1 MTVKFRQFT
10 LLLWKNFT
18 LKKRQWILLIMEFFL
33 ELLFTI
39 ILLILRNSVSTK
51 HMDKLVFAK
60 QSINTLPSYFLNTNK
75 QRNWELV
82 YVPSNSEAVNNLIEM
97 VQQTLS
103 NNLKIHGFTSEK
115 DFEEYIKYDKDSDHV
130 MAAVVFDHD
139 FVHSED
145 PLPLEVRKYHLRF
158 SYLLRNTSRPTRL
171 LVIPKEDHGWCTGH
185 LFPIYLSQGPRNPLE
200 PDGGVPGYIRE
211 GFLAVQHAVDKAI
224 MKYHAKES
232 SAEILRHTTVFI
244 KRFPFPAF
252 LDDSFLTYLSQIWP
266 PMILFIFS
274 LTVFTILH
282 TIVQEKETKLKDY
295 LLIMGLTRWQLW
307 GADFVTFFLTLLIT
321 ISLMTFF
328 LFIKIVKLPIIRYS
342 DPLLVFSFLLLYGI
356 NTILFA
362 FMLTTFFSKEVGVQW
377 QDLKKPF
384 SLYDN
389 FAFGHVMVM
398 LLVDA
403 LLYVIVIWYVEMVFL
418 GSYSV
423 PQSQFIFMKV
433 GLKTYRNS
441 ISFKA
446 LKESYDGFFE
456 PEPEHLV
463 ARIQIKNLTKVFKMG
478 NTVKEAVRNLT
489 LNLYEG
495 QITALLGDNGAGKT
509 TTLSMLT
516 GLLPPTSGKASIY
529 GFEIT
534 KDMVH
539 IRKSLGFCPQHD
551 LLFDYLT
558 VFEHLYFFAQLKA
571 LPPDICTKEIN
582 NILDV
587 FKMGD
592 KKHSF
597 PKTLS
602 GGMKRKL
609 SISIA
614 LVGNSKVVMLDEPT
628 TGMDLISRRATWD
641 LLQQKKNGRTIL
653 FTTHYMDEA
662 DLLGDRVAIMAKG
675 DLQCC
680 GSSLFLKQKYG
691 AGYHMVMV
699 KEPYCKANEVTRL
712 IYHYVPNAILEN
724 NIGAEL
730 SFILPKEYVNR
741 FEALFTELENH
752 GVKLG
757 IASFG
762 ASVTTMEEVFLQVSK
777 LADSSVDFPA
787 NQLSSVFDSK
797 EVETERTVDDK
808 QQSDSLMPQDLS
820 NIQFNTGV
828 ITLIPL
834 CIQQFY
840 ALLLKRALYTFR
852 HWRVMLL
859 QILILLIFTAFVLK
873 AILYYSE
880 VKDAPVLEMDL
891 QQYGQSFV
899 PFSISGESEVAG
911 RFAEHMRFMLRSE
924 NHILQLVSGKGF
936 VEEFFQCIEA
946 FTQCIVAFNLEVY
959 RSRTIITALFNN
971 QAYHAAP
978 IALTVV
984 DNIMYKSISGPT
996 ASISVFNKPQPRT
1009 ADQSIKEQFLEGG
1022 KGHDIAFSLFFSIAF
1037 IASSFSLLTVSER
1050 VCKAKHIQFVSGA
1063 YIGIFWLSALFWDFI
1078 VFLVSSSLLLV
1089 VFYVCNVKAF
1099 LEDNHYVD
1107 VLFILMLFGWSTI
1120 PLMYLMSF
1128 MFSSSAAAYTR
1139 LLIFNVL
1146 TGISSFFLVY
1156 MIDANVMDLGIFNK
1170 TLVSI
1175 FFLLPT
1181 HNLAKS
1187 ISGFYD
1193 NFRTQRYCNI
1203 TSEDCKI
1210 NNIKYEEN
1218 YYGFQ
1223 GHGIGKY
1230 VVAMIV
1236 TGFLF
1241 LILLFLIEAYF
1252 WTCKSLCCNF
1262 LYGCFFRKQKRIYFH
1277 CVPVVAVDKLTFKVN
1292 KGECFGLLGFNGAG
1306 KSSTLKMLT
1315 GDETITS
1322 GEAIID
1328 GRNISTKMTEV
1339 RICQRISYCPA
1350 HNPLL
1355 EHLTGYEMLA
1365 LHAHLRGVP
1374 KQYIPAYVKNI
1385 IRALLLDAFA
1395 DELIKNY
1402 SGGTKRKL
1410 STGIALLG
1418 RPDIIFLDKPS
1429 SGMDPVARRFLWDT
1443 VLRTRESGK
1452 AIVLTSHSMEE
1463 CEALCS
1469 RLAIMVNGK
1478 FKCLGSPRYL
1488 KNKCGSGYTLLA
1500 KTKRHK
1506 QAEIQELKTFIK
1518 TTFPDSSLTHEHE
1531 GMVHYH
1537 IPMISSAA
1545 PKVFGI
1551 LESIKDEYG
1560 LEDYSISQITL
1571 EQVFLS
1577 LQPITDTW

>member
-1 MTVKFRQFT
+1 IFQ
-10 LLLWKNFT
+10 
-18 LKKRQWILLIMEFFL
+18 KRQWILLIMEFFL
-33 ELLFTI
+33 ELLFTV

-103 NNLKIHGFTSEK
+103 NKLKIHGFTSEK
-115 DFEEYIKYDKDSDHV
+115 DFEEYIKYDKNSDHV
-130 MAAVVFDHD
+130 MAAIVFDHD

-145 PLPLEVRKYHLRF
+145 PLPLEVRYHLRF
-158 SYLLRNTSRPTRL
+158 SYLLRNTSRSTRL
-171 LVIPKEDHGWCTGH
+171 LVIPKEDHGWCTDR
-185 LFPIYLSQGPRNPLE
+185 LFPVYLSQGPRNPLE

-224 MKYHAKES
+224 MKYHAKEA
-232 SAEILRHTTVFI
+232 SAEIVKHTTVFI

-252 LDDSFLTYLSQIWP
+252 LDDNFLTYLSQIWP

-274 LTVFTILH
+274 LTVLTILH
-282 TIVQEKETKLKDY
+282 TIVQEKETKL
-295 LLIMGLTRWQLW
+295 
-307 GADFVTFFLTLLIT
+307 
-321 ISLMTFF
+321 
-328 LFIKIVKLPIIRYS
+328 
-342 DPLLVFSFLLLYGI
+342 
-356 NTILFA
+356 
-362 FMLTTFFSKEVGVQW
+362 
-377 QDLKKPF
+377 
-384 SLYDN
+384 
-389 FAFGHVMVM
+389 
-398 LLVDA
+398 
-403 LLYVIVIWYVEMVFL
+403 
-418 GSYSV
+418 
-423 PQSQFIFMKV
+423 
-433 GLKTYRNS
+433 
-441 ISFKA
+441 
-446 LKESYDGFFE
+446 
-456 PEPEHLV
+456 
-463 ARIQIKNLTKVFKMG
+463 KVFKMG

-509 TTLSMLT
+509 TALSMLT
-516 GLLPPTSGKASIY
+516 GLFPPTSGKACIY

-534 KDMVH
+534 KDMFH

-614 LVGNSKVVMLDEPT
+614 LVGNSKSCDFVIEIEVDPT
-628 TGMDLISRRATWD
+628 FGHVFEHEGWAYNAGW
-641 LLQQKKNGRTIL
+641 
-653 FTTHYMDEA
+653 
-662 DLLGDRVAIMAKG
+662 GDC
-675 DLQCC
+675 Q
-680 GSSLFLKQKYG
+680 
-691 AGYHMVMV
+691 
-699 KEPYCKANEVTRL
+699 NEITLVIR
-712 IYHYVPNAILEN
+712 
-724 NIGAEL
+724 G
-730 SFILPKEYVNR
+730 R
-741 FEALFTELENH
+741 FEALFTELETH

-777 LADSSVDFPA
+777 LADSSMNFTA
-787 NQLSSVFDSK
+787 NQLSSMFDSK

-820 NIQFNTGV
+820 NIQFNTG
-828 ITLIPL
+828 IPL

-880 VKDAPVLEMDL
+880 VKDAPVLELNL

-899 PFSISGESEVAG
+899 PFSISGEREVAG
-911 RFAEHMRFMLRSE
+911 RFAERMRFMLRSE
-924 NHILQLVSGKGF
+924 NHILQLVSGN
-936 VEEFFQCIEA
+936 VEDFLLRTKRCSQ
-946 FTQCIVAFNLEVY
+946 QCIVAFNLEVY

-984 DNIMYKSISGPT
+984 DNIMYKFISGPT

-1009 ADQSIKEQFLEGG
+1009 VNQRVKEQFLEGI
-1022 KGHDIAFSLFFSIAF
+1022 KGHDIAFSLFFSVAF
-1037 IASSFSLLTVSER
+1037 MASSFSLLTVSER

-1120 PLMYLMSF
+1120 PLIYLMSF

-1156 MIDANVMDLGIFNK
+1156 MIDAND
-1170 TLVSI
+1170 
-1175 FFLLPT
+1175 
-1181 HNLAKS
+1181 
-1187 ISGFYD
+1187 
-1193 NFRTQRYCNI
+1193 
-1203 TSEDCKI
+1203 
-1210 NNIKYEEN
+1210 IKYEEN

-1230 VVAMIV
+1230 VIAMIV

-1241 LILLFLIEAYF
+1241 LILLFLIEAYL

-1328 GRNISTKMTEV
+1328 GRNILTKMTEI
-1339 RICQRISYCPA
+1339 RQRISYCPA

-1355 EHLTGYEMLA
+1355 EHLTGYEMLT

-1429 SGMDPVARRFLWDT
+1429 SGMDPVARRFLWDI

-1506 QAEIQELKTFIK
+1506 QAEMQELKTFIK
-1518 TTFPDSSLTHEHE
+1518 TIFPGTGAQAQPSQSS
-1531 GMVHYH
+1531 
-1537 IPMISSAA
+1537 
-1545 PKVFGI
+1545 FC
-1551 LESIKDEYG
+1551 
-1560 LEDYSISQITL
+1560 
-1571 EQVFLS
+1571 
-1577 LQPITDTW
+1577 

>member
-1 MTVKFRQFT
+1 
-10 LLLWKNFT
+10 
-18 LKKRQWILLIMEFFL
+18 LIMEFFL

-97 VQQTLS
+97 VQQTL
-103 NNLKIHGFTSEK
+103 IHGFTSEK

-282 TIVQEKETKLKDY
+282 TIVQEKETKLKVTPNFY
-295 LLIMGLTRWQLW
+295 LNLKHLQGE
-307 GADFVTFFLTLLIT
+307 
-321 ISLMTFF
+321 ISSL
-328 LFIKIVKLPIIRYS
+328 IVKLPIIRYS

-362 FMLTTFFSKEVGVQW
+362 FMLTTFFSKANTAVTIGSLIYFVSYLPYFVIGPHYVQMTFSIKLFSCLLSNVAMTFGISLLVKFEKVGVQW

-820 NIQFNTGV
+820 NIQFNTG
-828 ITLIPL
+828 IPL

-924 NHILQLVSGKGF
+924 NHILQLELIKVFRENPSEDFLLRTKRCS
-936 VEEFFQCIEA
+936 Q
-946 FTQCIVAFNLEVY
+946 QCIVAFNLEVY

-1009 ADQSIKEQFLEGG
+1009 ADQSIKEQFLEYVGG

-1156 MIDANVMDLGIFNK
+1156 MIDANEELASVKLAG
-1170 TLVSI
+1170 
-1175 FFLLPT
+1175 LL
-1181 HNLAKS
+1181 LS
-1187 ISGFYD
+1187 FSD
-1193 NFRTQRYCNI
+1193 
-1203 TSEDCKI
+1203 
-1210 NNIKYEEN
+1210 IKYEEN